1 MENKAYE
8 IQIYDT
14 GKETNHKSVSLII
27 GDLDEET
34 KKYVD
39 KEAERLRTLDK
50 MVQDTAKQESR
61 YLNEKASSRWWDRLD
76 KLDNFL
82 EIRHLQRKVKEN
94 SLEME
99 LTGQDSKLDPLIHGT
114 EKADESLSVS
124 FGNDPMG
131 DDDDQLSVTGLTA
144 AQKDFVKQEALE
156 LRYLDRKIDDD
167 VRDGDIDGVKFWQE
181 QYSSRLSSLQSY
193 MERRGIQYNI
203 SNRKDMRKERKDAME
218 NQEVKEKADKH
229 VRRVAVM
236 RKRQKRSQ
244 SRGMGRSL
252 ERTSEQ

>member
-14 GKETNHKSVSLII
+14 GREKNHKPVSLII

-50 MVQDTAKQESR
+50 MAQDTAKQELR
-61 YLNEKASSRWWDRLD
+61 YLNEKAVAQWWDRLD
-76 KLDNFL
+76 EMDSIL
-82 EIRHLQRKVKEN
+82 ETHHLQRKVIEN
-94 SLEME
+94 SLEIE
-99 LTGQDSKLDPLIHGT
+99 LTGQDSKLDPLIRGT
-114 EKADESLSVS
+114 EKADESLTVS

-131 DDDDQLSVTGLTA
+131 DDDDQLSMTGLTA
-144 AQKDFVKQEALE
+144 AQKDFVKREALE
-156 LRYLDRKIDDD
+156 LRDLDRKIDDD

-193 MERRGIQYNI
+193 LERRGIQYNI

-218 NQEVKEKADKH
+218 IQEEKEKSNKY

-236 RKRQKRSQ
+236 RKRQERSR